1 MKEER
6 ARLVVGVVVID
17 DKKSRKSRVLDE
29 VESEVM
35 VFNPSGNAWLWYT
48 RIEGE

>member
-1 MKEER
+1 MKVESTVSR
-6 ARLVVGVVVID
+6 RGRRYCD